1 MIRTDTIKKFKKI
14 LRENQRFLLLSHV
27 NPEPDTIGAA
37 LSFYHYLKASGK
49 DVRVYNADGVPSF
62 MRFMPHAKI
71 ITTRI
76 PAGRFDVAICVDAG
90 STDMLGGHFDT
101 VKRKITVNIDHH
113 RTNTLYGDLNIVD
126 PDASAACELM
136 YALFEKAGIPV
147 DRTVAALL
155 LAGIIYDTGS
165 FRYRNTTSK
174 TLKTAAELMG
184 LGADIGDISE
194 RLYENQSLG
203 RLKLL
208 KMVLDTLELSSDG
221 RIASVELTR
230 NMYEATGT
238 TKEDSEGLIDY
249 PKSIAGVVVAVLFR
263 EVKQGKY
270 KISLRS
276 KSNVTISEIAEQF
289 GGGGHKN
296 AAGCTMDGLLF
307 DIKNKVFAKIVER
320 LRK

>member
-1 MIRTDTIKKFKKI
+1 MIRTETVKKLKSL
-14 LRENQRFLLLSHV
+14 LRANQRFLILSHV

-37 LSFYHYLKASGK
+37 LSFYHYLKALGK
-49 DVRVYNADGVPSF
+49 QVSVYNADGVPSF
-62 MRFMPHAKI
+62 IRFMPHAEI
-71 ITTRI
+71 IKTTLS
-76 PAGRFDVAICVDAG
+76 ATNFDVAICVDAG
-90 STDMLGGHFDT
+90 STDMLGEHFSAF
-101 VKRKITVNIDHH
+101 KKKITINIDHH
-113 RTNTLYGDLNIVD
+113 RTNTMYGDLNIVD
-126 PDASAACELM
+126 PGASATCELI
-136 YALFEKAGIPV
+136 YTLFKKAGIPL

-174 TLKTAAELMG
+174 TLKAASELIG

-194 RLYENQSLG
+194 KLYENQSLG

-230 NMYEATGT
+230 SMYAATGT
-238 TKEDSEGLIDY
+238 TKEDSEGMIDY
-249 PKSIAGVVVAVLFR
+249 PKSINGVVVAVLFR
-263 EVKQGKY
+263 EVGQDKY

-276 KSNVTISEIAEQF
+276 KQNVNISDIAEGF

-296 AAGCTMDGLLF
+296 AAGCTMEGLLS
-307 DIKNKVFAKIVER
+307 DVKNRVFAKIVER
-320 LRK
+320 LK